1 MTRDQWSVKV
11 ELFPGHCVL
20 RVSESAQFRKSIS
33 EVLPLVKDIPV
44 RTPLYTC
51 HLIAADAFQL
61 GCFLPDVYTVGEE
74 RIQNT
79 EYRIQKTEYRRQNT
93 EDRIQKTEY
102 RRQETGGRRQEAE

>member
-44 RTPLYTC
+44 RTPLHTC
-51 HLIAADAFQL
+51 HVIAADAFQL
-61 GCFLPDVYTVGEE
+61 GCFLPDVYTIG
-74 RIQNT
+74 
-79 EYRIQKTEYRRQNT
+79 EYRIQNTEYRRQNT